1 MEVARLLKVAYVTM
15 EYRCWPEHRQ
25 MYKNYVRP
33 MNDMTKL
40 GGLRW
45 KKIALEL
52 EKKCWKI
59 ASLPRRPAMCLVGND
74 RRHIGEDAATIGR
87 VDGSQGRRVLVEE
100 IISGRG
106 LEEGY

>member
-1 MEVARLLKVAYVTM
+1 M
-15 EYRCWPEHRQ
+15 
-25 MYKNYVRP
+25 
-33 MNDMTKL
+33 
-40 GGLRW
+40 
-45 KKIALEL
+45 LEL
-52 EKKCWKI
+52 EKI

-74 RRHIGEDAATIGR
+74 RRHIGKAAATIGR